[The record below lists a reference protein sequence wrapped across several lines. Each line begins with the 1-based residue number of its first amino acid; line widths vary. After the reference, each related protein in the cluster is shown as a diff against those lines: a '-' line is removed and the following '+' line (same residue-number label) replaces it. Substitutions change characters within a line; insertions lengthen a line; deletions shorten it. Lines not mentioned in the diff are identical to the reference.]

1 MSQGRAT
8 GKSAGRSG
16 SAANDAGEHAGI
28 DAGGADLARAF
39 VGLGSNEGDRLAHL
53 RRAVASIDAGALP
66 GCEAGCVL
74 AVSSVY
80 ETRAVGPDPAL
91 AGGPHLN
98 AALEL
103 RVDAEVSAEAI
114 IDALLRIEAS
124 HGRVRRAKGA
134 ARPLD
139 LDLLLVLEPDG
150 TMRAV
155 HSERAT
161 VPHPRMLGRD
171 FVLAPLADVL
181 HGAPV
186 LHGETVAQ
194 RLAAVPLGERSILR
208 RLDERLR

>member
-1 MSQGRAT
+1 
-8 GKSAGRSG
+8 
-16 SAANDAGEHAGI
+16 
-28 DAGGADLARAF
+28 

-53 RRAVASIDAGALP
+53 RRAVASIDTGALP
-66 GCEAGCVL
+66 GGEPGCVV

-98 AALEL
+98 AAIEVQ
-103 RVDAEVSAEAI
+103 VDAEVSAEAI
-114 IDALLRIEAS
+114 VDALLRIEAS

-139 LDLLLVLEPDG
+139 LDLLLVLDPDG
-150 TMRAV
+150 TVRAV

-171 FVLAPLADVL
+171 FVLAPLSDVL
-181 HGAPV
+181 QGAPV
-186 LHGETVAQ
+186 LHGETAAQ
-194 RLAAVPLGERSILR
+194 RLAAVPMGERSILR